1 MQQLHPI
8 SGTAPI
14 RGRSSVDGEAVE
26 VDEQTPLLL
35 GTTTSAEDGSRHAD
49 SDSGSE
55 STVSALSASRD
66 GGAETSSSA
75 SSPLLPSRTD
85 SDMTTLL
92 ADDEAGPGK
101 HADGPPSSPFLG
113 GVTTRQ
119 FRAVFAC
126 IMFTYF
132 VVLFD
137 STILASSHPV
147 ITSHFGASHSASW
160 LSTAYLLTST
170 AVQPVVGRA
179 SDSLGRKPP
188 FVASLVLFIAST
200 LGCALAPSIGFFIAA
215 RALGG
220 VGGGGMMTMAAVC
233 VGDMVPIERRG
244 PYQSCLNVA
253 YGLASMAGASLG
265 GLMADT
271 LGWRWEFGCQVPA
284 LLLCLAV
291 VVAVVPAD
299 LGLHRNGGRRE
310 PLAEAMRNFDAKG
323 SALLVAC
330 VAGLILGL
338 DLGGTVLPWSHPFI
352 VTCLAGTALVLIP
365 LLLRVEARAE
375 RPVMP
380 LELVRRAPVANLVF
394 ANHIA
399 AFLTNA
405 VLFNAPLFFQAV
417 LLASPTASGARLAVP
432 SLVSSAA
439 GMATGVLVSRTRGLK
454 WAPVLGACMFLA
466 GTASLSAMRRGLPD
480 ALYVLCLVP
489 AALGQGLQFP
499 GTFLAVLGATEQREQ
514 AVVTTTLQL
523 WRSLGAVA
531 GIAGS
536 SLALQA
542 GLSHFLDVNVE
553 EGPDKARIVE
563 AVRRSVAAVARLPEP
578 YRSQVVAS
586 YEAALSLTFACCA
599 VLAAVSL
606 LLLLPIKLPK
616 LKPAAPKK
624 PEPQPEEV

>member
-8 SGTAPI
+8 GGTAPI
-14 RGRSSVDGEAVE
+14 RRRSSVDDEA
-26 VDEQTPLLL
+26 VDEQTPLLPP
-35 GTTTSAEDGSRHAD
+35 GTTSGEDESRHVD
-49 SDSGSE
+49 SD
-55 STVSALSASRD
+55 SASRD
-66 GGAETSSSA
+66 GGVNTPSSA
-75 SSPLLPSRTD
+75 SSPLLPPRADSDRTLADTD
-85 SDMTTLL
+85 SDKQQE
-92 ADDEAGPGK
+92 DSEE
-101 HADGPPSSPFLG
+101 SPFLG
-113 GVTTRQ
+113 GVTRRQ
-119 FRAVFAC
+119 FAAVFGC

-200 LGCALAPSIGFFIAA
+200 LGCALAPSIGCFIAA

-233 VGDMVPIERRG
+233 IGDMVPVERRG

-253 YGLASMAGASLG
+253 YGLASMAGAALG

-291 VVAVVPAD
+291 VVAVVPDD
-299 LGLHRNGGRRE
+299 LGLHRTGGRRE
-310 PLAEAMRNFDAKG
+310 PLAEAMRTFDAKG

-330 VAGLILGL
+330 VTGLILGL
-338 DLGGTVLPWSHPFI
+338 DLGGTVLPWSHPLI
-352 VTCLAGTALVLIP
+352 VTCLAGTCCVLFP

-399 AFLTNA
+399 AFITNA

-439 GMATGVLVSRTRGLK
+439 GMATGLLVARTRGLK

-466 GTASLSAMRRGLPD
+466 GTAMLSAMRRGLPD
-480 ALYVLCLVP
+480 AAYVLCLVP

-536 SLALQA
+536 SLALQTA
-542 GLSHFLDVNVE
+542 LSHFLDVTVA
-553 EGPDKARIVE
+553 GPDKDRVVA
-563 AVRRSVAAVARLPEP
+563 AVRGSVAAIARLPEP

-616 LKPAAPKK
+616 LKPSAPKK

>member
-1 MQQLHPI
+1 MD
-8 SGTAPI
+8 
-14 RGRSSVDGEAVE
+14 DGAMM
-26 VDEQTPLLL
+26 DEQTPLLNERHHVDDDDDA
-35 GTTTSAEDGSRHAD
+35 GSDDVEDR
-49 SDSGSE
+49 
-55 STVSALSASRD
+55 
-66 GGAETSSSA
+66 
-75 SSPLLPSRTD
+75 
-85 SDMTTLL
+85 
-92 ADDEAGPGK
+92 
-101 HADGPPSSPFLG
+101 SPFLG
-113 GVTTRQ
+113 GVTRRQ
-119 FRAVFAC
+119 FAAIFGC
-126 IMFTYF
+126 IMFTYV

-147 ITSHFGASHSASW
+147 ITSYFGASHSASW

-188 FVASLVLFIAST
+188 FVASLLIFIAST
-200 LGCALAPSIGFFIAA
+200 VGCALAPSIGFFIAA

-233 VGDMVPIERRG
+233 IGDMVPVERRG

-253 YGLASMAGASLG
+253 YGLASMAGAALG
-265 GLMADT
+265 GLMADN

-291 VVAVVPAD
+291 IVLVVPAD
-299 LGLHRNGGRRE
+299 LGVHRTADGRRE
-310 PLAEAMRNFDAKG
+310 ALADALRTFDAKG

-330 VAGLILGL
+330 VTGLILGL
-338 DLGGTVLPWSHPFI
+338 DLGGTVLPWSHPFVI
-352 VTCLAGTALVLIP
+352 ACLAGTALVLFP
-365 LLLRVEARAE
+365 LLLRVESRAE

-380 LELVRRAPVANLVF
+380 LELIRRAPVMNLIF

-417 LLASPTASGARLAVP
+417 LLASPTSSGARLAVP
-432 SLVSSAA
+432 SFVSSVA
-439 GMATGVLVSRTRGLK
+439 GMATGFLVAYTRGLK
-454 WAPVLGACMFLA
+454 WAPVLGACMFLT
-466 GTASLSAMRRGLPD
+466 GTALLSGLRRGLPE
-480 ALYVLCLVP
+480 AVYALCLVP
-489 AALGQGLQFP
+489 SALGQGLQFP
-499 GTFLAVLGATEQREQ
+499 GTFLAVLGATEQRDQ

-536 SLALQA
+536 SLILQTS
-542 GLSHFLDVNVE
+542 LSAFLDATVV
-553 EGPDKARIVE
+553 GADKDEVVR
-563 AVRRSVAAVARLPEP
+563 AVRKSVGAIAKLQEP
-578 YRSQVVAS
+578 YRTQVVRG
-586 YEAALSLTFACCA
+586 YEAALSLTFVCCA

-616 LKPAAPKK
+616 LKPSAPSK
-624 PEPQPEEV
+624 PEPQPEEA